1 MKKGVVTIGMFDGV
15 HIGHQKVLK
24 TAVDYSKKNKAESVV
39 LTFDNLPT
47 KQKGSINT
55 LDEKVKLIK
64 SIGIK
69 RIQIIKFNNV
79 KNLTPKEF
87 FNLFLKKYNSIIIGY
102 NFKFGKNREGHTEQI
117 KRYCKNTI
125 IVEPVKY
132 RNIIVSS
139 TNIKNLLLKGDIE
152 SANNLLNR
160 KYSFNGKVVGGYGW
174 GEKLGFPTANI
185 KVEKSKILPEGIF
198 ISFTYLNKKRYNSV
212 TYIGRRPTFNSRKIS
227 IETYILGLS
236 KSIYN
241 KKIKVELISKIRD
254 DKKFKFPEYLVEEIK
269 KDIKKAERYFRNKRN
284 I

>member
-39 LTFDNLPT
+39 LTFNNL
-47 KQKGSINT
+47 
-55 LDEKVKLIK
+55 
-64 SIGIK
+64 
-69 RIQIIKFNNV
+69 

-174 GEKLGFPTANI
+174 GKKLGFPTANI
-185 KVEKSKILPEGIF
+185 KVEKGKILPEGIF
-198 ISFTYLNKKRYNSV
+198 ISFTYLNKKR
-212 TYIGRRPTFNSRKIS
+212 
-227 IETYILGLS
+227 
-236 KSIYN
+236 
-241 KKIKVELISKIRD
+241 
-254 DKKFKFPEYLVEEIK
+254 
-269 KDIKKAERYFRNKRN
+269 
-284 I
+284 